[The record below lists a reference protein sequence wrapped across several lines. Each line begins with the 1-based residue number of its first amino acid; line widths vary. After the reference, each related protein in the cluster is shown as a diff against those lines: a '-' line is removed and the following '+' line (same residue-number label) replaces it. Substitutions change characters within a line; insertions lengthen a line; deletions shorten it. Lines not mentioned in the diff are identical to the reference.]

1 METQNP
7 TSANELPSPALTP
20 PPEISPLPL
29 LAKLPNPPGLVTCP
43 RRTRWQL
50 DLMLM
55 ALESLDLTAAE
66 TMLQIIRDLNLTV
79 MIPNRVVFWLLRS
92 TNPFR
97 NLAQRIPMPL
107 DEGKVLAV
115 IICDLA
121 RRQTA
126 NLRHLVF
133 VIPQIEQQNLDYG
146 AYAPL
151 ADYLDRFRRNFRKR
165 MNLNRSSLLVYRD
178 PSKLDELAIKL
189 LPQLLFC
196 TGTAGLV
203 RLWFSLFDGEI
214 EV

>member
-7 TSANELPSPALTP
+7 TTALP
-20 PPEISPLPL
+20 PPLESSPIPL
-29 LAKLPNPPGLVTCP
+29 LAKLPNPPGLASCP
-43 RRTRWQL
+43 RRARWQL

-66 TMLQIIRDLNLTV
+66 AMLQIVKDLNLTV

-97 NLAQRIPMPL
+97 NLAQRLPMPL
-107 DEGKVLAV
+107 DEGKVLAMIV
-115 IICDLA
+115 CDLA

-133 VIPQIEQQNLDYG
+133 VIPQIEQQNLDYA

-151 ADYLDRFRRNFRKR
+151 AEYLDRFRRNFRKR
-165 MNLNRSSLLVYRD
+165 MNLNRSSLLIYRD
-178 PSKLDELAIKL
+178 TAKLDELAIKL

-196 TGTAGLV
+196 TGTAGLE

-214 EV
+214 EA